1 MKIAIDVSQMCYEG
15 TGVARYVYGLTHAL
29 LSLDTSHTFVL
40 YAGVLRQRD
49 FFEKLKTQSPWDK
62 AEWHILPIPPKVAGL
77 ALSTLP
83 IHIESLIGKVDLFH
97 SSDWVEPR
105 ASCPVVTTIHDL
117 VFIKYPGT
125 VEKMILNTQVKRL
138 NKIVK
143 NKTHIIADS
152 RSTKQ
157 DLLETYNLKT
167 DQVDVVYPG
176 IDTKYS
182 AQSRIEIDR
191 VKTKYNLP
199 DRYILSLGTQ
209 EPRKNIS
216 RLVDAVKE
224 IDIPLVIVGKYG
236 WGATDT
242 PGVKGTHTPGVLKLG
257 LVPDSDIAPLYSGA
271 TVFAY
276 PSLYEGFGFPVLEAM
291 ACGTPVVTSNIS
303 SLPEIA
309 GDAAILVD
317 PKSVDLIRA
326 GITTAMQ
333 NRDICIERG
342 LKQAQKF
349 SWENTAKHTLEV
361 YEKTANR
368 H

>member
-15 TGVARYVYGLTHAL
+15 TGVARYVYGLTQAL
-29 LSLDTSHTFVL
+29 LNLDTPHQFVL
-40 YAGVLRQRD
+40 YAGALRQRD

-83 IHIESLIGKVDLFH
+83 IHIESLVGKVDLFH

-105 ASCPVVTTIHDL
+105 ANCPVVTTIHDL
-117 VFIKYPGT
+117 VFIKYPET

-157 DLLETYNLKT
+157 DILEAYNIKV
-167 DQVDVVYPG
+167 DQIDVVYPG
-176 IDTKYS
+176 IDTSYVP
-182 AQSRIEIDR
+182 QSPTEVDR
-191 VKTKYNLP
+191 VKKKYNLP
-199 DRYILSLGTQ
+199 DQHILSLGTQ

-224 IDIPLVIVGKYG
+224 LSIPLVIVGKHG
-236 WGATDT
+236 WGNKTKSI
-242 PGVKGTHTPGVLKLG
+242 GF
-257 LVPDSDIAPLYSGA
+257 VPDEDIKALYTGA

-303 SLPEIA
+303 SLPEIV

-326 GITTAMQ
+326 GITTAIE